1 MYKDNL
7 ILHEKEKKAEKD
19 LMIEISTLKDRL
31 EDANRQ
37 LTMQTKNHKH
47 ELENWQKEK
56 DKLMK
61 TISQQK
67 LQIQKKQGFVHPM
80 LLDDALHTLQRE
92 Y

>member
-19 LMIEISTLKDRL
+19 LMIEISTLKERL

-37 LTMQTKNHKH
+37 LSMQNRVHKNA
-47 ELENWQKEK
+47 LENWQKEK
-56 DKLMK
+56 DKLLK
-61 TISQQK
+61 VISNQK
-67 LQIQKKQGFVHPM
+67 IKIQKKQGFVHPM

-92 Y
+92 